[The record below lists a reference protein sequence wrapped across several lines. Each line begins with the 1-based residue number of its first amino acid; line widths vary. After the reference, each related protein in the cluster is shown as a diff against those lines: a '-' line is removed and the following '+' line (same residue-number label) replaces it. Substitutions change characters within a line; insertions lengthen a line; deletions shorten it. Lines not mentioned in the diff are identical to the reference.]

1 MISVTQLRSGATFE
15 ENGQP
20 FIVLK
25 YEHTKMGRGNAN
37 IKVRIKNLETG
48 SVVERNFTSGAKVE
62 EIVTVKKKMQYLYD
76 DEQNY
81 YFMNTQ
87 TFEQMEIEKDII
99 GEDGAFLAEG
109 TIVDVLFW
117 EEKPLKIDVP
127 SKMEFTIVETG
138 PGVKGDSATNI
149 YKPAILNNGLTV
161 SVPLFINEGE
171 KIVIDTK
178 TKSYVERVK

>member
-37 IKVRIKNLETG
+37 IKVRIKNMETG
-48 SVVERNFTSGAKVE
+48 SVVERNFNSGAKVE
-62 EIVTVKKKMQYLYD
+62 EIVTLKRKMQYLYND
-76 DEQNY
+76 AQNY
-81 YFMNTQ
+81 YFMDVQN
-87 TFEQMEIEKDII
+87 FDQMGIARDTIA
-99 GEDGAFLAEG
+99 EDGVFLTEG
-109 TIVDVLFW
+109 TVVDVLFW
-117 EEKPLKIDVP
+117 EEKPLKIDLP
-127 SKMEFTIVETG
+127 PKMELVVVETG

-171 KIVIDTK
+171 KILVDTRNY
-178 TKSYVERVK
+178 SYLERVK